1 MRCEERQLYL
11 KGMQLEKTVEIQAS
25 LWYLS
30 ADLTLFFFQFSF
42 WSVRCTSSFFFEY
55 TEESIGSF
63 GLYRYMAAYH

>member
-1 MRCEERQLYL
+1 MVSFGR
-11 KGMQLEKTVEIQAS
+11 S
-25 LWYLS
+25 
-30 ADLTLFFFQFSF
+30 DLIFFQFSL